1 MMLAEATGNAH
12 VVVRYHLELGH
23 IELLFTL
30 NHLVVLVRTLA
41 TPDPNVV

>member
-1 MMLAEATGNAH
+1 MMLAEATSDAH

-30 NHLVVLVRTLA
+30 NHHVLLVPTLA
-41 TPDPNVV
+41 VLHPN